1 MVEIESRGQ
10 PSAQRLSSVTTVQ
23 VEFKD
28 TVAAVIPTMPPVAA
42 TPYLVMVAEIACT
55 NLVLDRLEPGQIT
68 VGTRVVID
76 HLGASKVG
84 ATLTLHIP
92 NSSAVRQTGS
102 NFSFASR
109 MLSGRWRKSSMSALR
124 SHFRKS

>member
-1 MVEIESRGQ
+1 M
-10 PSAQRLSSVTTVQ
+10 L
-23 VEFKD
+23 
-28 TVAAVIPTMPPVAA
+28 PVAA

-76 HLGASKVG
+76 HVGASKVG